1 MPLIYDLTNLNFG
14 IDIKNITPYLTVI
27 VAILLVSKIPT
38 LALKRISISSKATM
52 FLLLTIGIIFISLLF
67 YTLETLLVF
76 GIAYLLSIPVSV
88 FIYNN
93 QNKKNAK
100 KTSNDDHE
108 DVL

>member
-1 MPLIYDLTNLNFG
+1 MV
-14 IDIKNITPYLTVI
+14 IKLVW
-27 VAILLVSKIPT
+27 LLKDWISFK
-38 LALKRISISSKATM
+38 KISISPKTTV
-52 FLLLTIGIIFISLLF
+52 FLLLLIGIIFIALLF
-67 YTLETLLVF
+67 YTLETLLAF
-76 GIAYLLSIPVSV
+76 GAVYLLSIPVSV